1 MNVPFENLD
10 PNSRIW
16 IYQSTRKLNS
26 EEQKFIL
33 ENTQRFL
40 EEWTAHGNDLQAGVK
55 IHYDQFIIIG
65 VNEAVNEA
73 SGCSIDTSVNYIR
86 ELGKAL
92 NLNLLERSKVAF
104 KNQTKIEL
112 VDFSEIRKMVEQG
125 NITPSSMVFNN
136 AIVSK
141 AELENDWLLPVQKS
155 WMKKYFN

>member
-16 IYQSTRKLNS
+16 IYQSIRKLNN

-40 EEWTAHGNDLQAGVK
+40 DEWTAHGNDLQAGVK

>member
-1 MNVPFENLD
+1 MNVPFEHLD

-16 IYQSTRKLNS
+16 IYQSTRKLNH
-26 EEQKFIL
+26 EEQQFIL
-33 ENTQRFL
+33 ENTRRFL
-40 EEWTAHGNDLQAGVK
+40 DDWTAHGNDLQAGVK
-55 IHYDQFIIIG
+55 INYDQFIIIG

-92 NLNLLERSKVAF
+92 NLDLLERSKVAF
-104 KNQTKIEL
+104 KNQANIEL
-112 VDFSEIRKMVEQG
+112 VDFSEIRKMIGQG

-136 AIVSK
+136 AIASK
-141 AELENDWLLPVQKS
+141 AELENGWLLPVEKS

>member
-1 MNVPFENLD
+1 MNVPFEHLN
-10 PNSRIW
+10 PNSKIW
-16 IYQSTRKLNS
+16 IYQSNRKLNS

-40 EEWTAHGNDLQAGVK
+40 DEWTAHGNDLQAGVK
-55 IHYDQFIIIG
+55 ISYDQFIIIG
-65 VNEAVNEA
+65 VNEAINEA

-92 NLNLLERSKVAF
+92 NVNLLERSKVAV
-104 KNQTKIEL
+104 KNQANIDL
-112 VDFSEIRKMVEQG
+112 VDFSEIREMIGQG
-125 NITPSSMVFNN
+125 HITSSSMVFNN

-141 AELENDWLLPVQKS
+141 AELENEWLLPVQKS